1 MILKKNVLIEFKICY
16 NDYKCKRVRIGRC
29 VIVSKVFS
37 PFIYFFKGILVF
49 FRALISIFYHAFL
62 ALPLVIKAR
71 KIKPDETPSEEEV
84 KFKQDNA
91 GRAILDTITANED
104 NDFNIDITA
113 AEEDNEEG
121 SLTKFGKKLMAI
133 PEKIREQNTVSLIK
147 KYTKNKGEPVPLT
160 INYDGPDAVKSKDKQ
175 VYEYI
180 IKTPEGRYQKGYFS
194 AFSKVEVY
202 SFLRSEGNIVYS
214 IRTNKWLQTTHN
226 NIAGNSKIKIK
237 DLNFLLTQLSTYLK
251 AGIPLADSVKILVKQ
266 FNNKNYQRILRG
278 VVYDLSIGKNF
289 SEALEKQGKAFPQML
304 INMVRAAEMTGE
316 LPETLDD
323 MAEYFAET
331 EATRKAM
338 VTAMMYPVIIFVIA
352 IAVGTFIMLYVVPQF
367 VEIYESMD
375 DAEIPGITLFV
386 LAISD
391 FLQKYIIIIGVAV
404 ILLLLVIIY
413 LYRHVKPFRRA
424 IQLFGMKSPGFGNI
438 IIYNEVTMF
447 TKTFASLLAHNV
459 FITDSMTILNKVTNN
474 EIYKGLIIKAINNIA
489 KGGKI
494 STAFKDHWAFP
505 IPAYEMIVTGE
516 KTGQLPEMMQKVAV
530 YYQDL
535 HRNAITR
542 IKTFIEPILILLLT
556 GMVGVIVLAIV
567 VPMFNMYGSI
577 QQ

>member
-1 MILKKNVLIEFKICY
+1 MRKVL
-16 NDYKCKRVRIGRC
+16 
-29 VIVSKVFS
+29 S

-49 FRALISIFYHAFL
+49 FRALFSIFYHAFFAVPFL
-62 ALPLVIKAR
+62 IKAR
-71 KIKPDETPSEEEV
+71 KAPKVKTPSEEDI
-84 KFKQDNA
+84 KFNEANA
-91 GRAILDTITANED
+91 GKAILDTINANED
-104 NDFNIDITA
+104 NDFNIDINA
-113 AEEDNEEG
+113 EDEEIEEDT
-121 SLTKFGKKLMAI
+121 LTKIGKKIMAI
-133 PEKIREQNTVSLIK
+133 PEKINEKNTLSLIR
-147 KYTKNKGEPVPLT
+147 KYTKTKGEPIPLT
-160 INYDGPDAVKSKDKQ
+160 INYDGSDAVKSKDKQ

-180 IKTPEGRYQKGYFS
+180 VKTPEGHYQRGYFS

-202 SFLRSEGNIVYS
+202 SFLRSEGNVVYS
-214 IRTNKWLQTTHN
+214 IRTNKLLQTLHGS
-226 NIAGNSKIKIK
+226 IAGNMKIKTK

-251 AGIPLADSVKILVKQ
+251 SGIPLADSVKILVKQ
-266 FNNKNYQRILRG
+266 FKNKSYQRILRG

-289 SEALEKQGKAFPQML
+289 SEALEKQGKAFPQIL

-331 EATRKAM
+331 EATKKAM
-338 VTAMMYPVIIFVIA
+338 ITAMMYPVIIFIIA

-375 DAEIPGITLFV
+375 EAEIPAITLFV
-386 LAISD
+386 LGISD
-391 FLQKYIIIIGVAV
+391 FLQKYIIILGIAV
-404 ILLLLVIIY
+404 IILLILAIY
-413 LYRHVKPFRRA
+413 LYRHVKSFRRGV
-424 IQLFGMKSPGFGNI
+424 QLLGMKLPGFGNI

-474 EIYKGLIIKAINNIA
+474 EIYKQLIIKAINNIA

-494 STAFKDHWAFP
+494 STAFKEHWAFP

-516 KTGQLPEMMQKVAV
+516 KTGQLPEMMKKVAN

-542 IKTFIEPILILLLT
+542 IKTFIEPVLILLLT

-567 VPMFNMYGSI
+567 VPMFNMYSSI

>member
-1 MILKKNVLIEFKICY
+1 MILMKNVLNEFKICY
-16 NDYKCKRVRIGRC
+16 NDYKYRGIRRGRC
-29 VIVSKVFS
+29 IIVSKVFS
-37 PFIYFFKGILVF
+37 PFIYFFKGIAVF
-49 FRALISIFYHAFL
+49 FRALISMFYHAIL
-62 ALPLVIKAR
+62 ALPFVIKSR
-71 KIKPDETPSEEEV
+71 KVPKANPSKEEDIKFNEA
-84 KFKQDNA
+84 NA
-91 GRAILDTITANED
+91 GKAILDTINANED
-104 NDFNIDITA
+104 NDFNIDIN
-113 AEEDNEEG
+113 AEEEESEG
-121 SLTKFGKKLMAI
+121 QLEKLGKKLMSI
-133 PEKIREQNTVSLIK
+133 PERIREQNALSLIK
-147 KYTKNKGEPVPLT
+147 KYTKNKGEPIPLT
-160 INYDGPDAVKSKDKQ
+160 INYDGPDAVKSKDKK

-180 IKTPEGRYQKGYFS
+180 IKTAEGRYQRGYFN

-202 SFLRSEGNIVYS
+202 SFLKSEGNTIYS
-214 IRTNKWLQTTHN
+214 IRTSKWLQTTHS
-226 NIAGNSKIKIK
+226 NITGNSKIKIK

-251 AGIPLADSVKILVKQ
+251 AGIPLADSVRILVKQ
-266 FNNKNYQRILRG
+266 FKNKNYQRILRG

-289 SEALEKQGKAFPQML
+289 SEALEKQDKAFPQIL

-323 MAEYFAET
+323 MAEYFEET

-386 LAISD
+386 LAVSD
-391 FLQKYIIIIGVAV
+391 FLQKYIIIIGVVV
-404 ILLLLVIIY
+404 ILLLFITIY
-413 LYRHVKPFRRA
+413 LYRHVKSFRKTV
-424 IQLFGMKSPGFGNI
+424 QLFGMKLPGFGNI

-459 FITDSMTILNKVTNN
+459 FITDSMAVLNKVTNN
-474 EIYKGLIIKAINNIA
+474 EIYKQLIVKAINNIA

-516 KTGQLPEMMQKVAV
+516 KTGQLPEMMRKVAV

-567 VPMFNMYGSI
+567 VPMFSMYSSI
-577 QQ
+577 Q

>member
-1 MILKKNVLIEFKICY
+1 M
-16 NDYKCKRVRIGRC
+16 
-29 VIVSKVFS
+29 SKVLS
-37 PFIYFFKGILVF
+37 PFIYFFKGIIVF
-49 FRALISIFYHAFL
+49 FRAIISIFYHAVMAVPF
-62 ALPLVIKAR
+62 VIKAR
-71 KIKPDETPSEEEV
+71 NIPNVETPKEEDI
-84 KFKQDNA
+84 KFQKDNA
-91 GRAILDTITANED
+91 GKAILDTINANED
-104 NDFNIDITA
+104 NAFNIDITT
-113 AEEDNEEG
+113 EEEPEVET
-121 SLTKFGKKLMAI
+121 SFTKFTKKLMEF
-133 PEKIREQNTVSLIK
+133 PEKISQQNTLSLIK
-147 KYTKNKGEPVPLT
+147 KYTKNKGEPVPMS
-160 INYDGPDAVKSKDKQ
+160 INYEGADATKSKDKQ
-175 VYEYI
+175 VYEYL

-202 SFLRSEGNIVYS
+202 SFLKSEGNIVYN
-214 IRTNKWLQTTHN
+214 IRTSKWLQTTHS
-226 NIAGNSKIKIK
+226 NIAGNSKIKTK

-266 FNNKNYQRILRG
+266 IKNKNYQRILRG

-289 SEALEKQGKAFPQML
+289 SEALEKQGKAFPQIL
-304 INMVRAAEMTGE
+304 INMVRTAEMTGE

-338 VTAMMYPVIIFVIA
+338 VTAMMYPVIIFIIA

-375 DAEIPGITLFV
+375 NAEIPGITLFV
-386 LAISD
+386 LAVSD
-391 FLQKYIIIIGVAV
+391 FLQQYIIIIGVVV
-404 ILLLLVIIY
+404 IFLLLIAIY
-413 LYRHVKPFRRA
+413 LYRHVKSFRKTVQY
-424 IQLFGMKSPGFGNI
+424 IGMKLPGFGNI

-459 FITDSMTILNKVTNN
+459 FITDSMAILNKVTNN
-474 EIYKGLIIKAINNIA
+474 EIYRQLIVKAINNVA

-516 KTGQLPEMMQKVAV
+516 KTGQLPEMMKKVAV

-542 IKTFIEPILILLLT
+542 IKTFIEPVLILLLT

-567 VPMFNMYGSI
+567 VPMFNMYSAI

>member
-1 MILKKNVLIEFKICY
+1 MTKVL
-16 NDYKCKRVRIGRC
+16 
-29 VIVSKVFS
+29 S
-37 PFIYFFKGILVF
+37 PFIYFFKGIIVF
-49 FRALISIFYHAFL
+49 FRALGSIFYHAIVAVPF
-62 ALPLVIKAR
+62 VIKSRNIPQTEEPSAED
-71 KIKPDETPSEEEV
+71 IKFN
-84 KFKQDNA
+84 KDNA
-91 GRAILDTITANED
+91 GKAIMDTITSNED
-104 NDFNIDITA
+104 NDFNINITTEEEPI
-113 AEEDNEEG
+113 EEDF
-121 SLTKFGKKLMAI
+121 LTKLGKKLMAL
-133 PEKIREQNTVSLIK
+133 PEKYQEKNTLALIK

-160 INYDGPDAVKSKDKQ
+160 INYDGPDAAKSKDKQ

-180 IKTPEGRYQKGYFS
+180 IKTPEGRYQRGYFS

-202 SFLRSEGNIVYS
+202 SFLRSEGNIVYT
-214 IRTNKWLQTTHN
+214 IRTNKWLQTTRS
-226 NIAGNSKIKIK
+226 NISGNSKIKIK

-251 AGIPLADSVKILVKQ
+251 AGIPLADSVRILVKQ
-266 FNNKNYQRILRG
+266 FPNKNYQRILRG

-289 SEALEKQGKAFPQML
+289 SEALEKQGKAFPQIL

-338 VTAMMYPVIIFVIA
+338 VTAMMYPVIIFIIA
-352 IAVGTFIMLYVVPQF
+352 IGVGTFIMLYVVPQF
-367 VEIYESMD
+367 VEIYEGMD
-375 DAEIPGITLFV
+375 NAEIPGITLFV
-386 LAISD
+386 LALSD
-391 FLQKYIIIIGVAV
+391 FLQQYIIVIGIVFII
-404 ILLLLVIIY
+404 LLVISIY
-413 LYRHVKPFRRA
+413 LYRHVKGFRKNV
-424 IQLFGMKSPGFGNI
+424 QLFGMKLPGFGNI

-474 EIYKGLIIKAINNIA
+474 EIYKQLITKAINNVA

-516 KTGQLPEMMQKVAV
+516 KTGQLPEMMQKVAN

-542 IKTFIEPILILLLT
+542 IKTFIEPILILMLT
-556 GMVGVIVLAIV
+556 AMVGVIVLAIV
-567 VPMFNMYGSI
+567 VPMFNMYGAI